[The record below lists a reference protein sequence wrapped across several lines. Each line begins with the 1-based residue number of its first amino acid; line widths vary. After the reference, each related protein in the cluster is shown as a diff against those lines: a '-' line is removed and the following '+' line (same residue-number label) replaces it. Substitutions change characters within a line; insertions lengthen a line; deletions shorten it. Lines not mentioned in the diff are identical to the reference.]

1 MQMNFQILT
10 YPILSGVKS
19 LLDLKE
25 NAKRTFLYVK
35 TKKMSIKGIR
45 KIIYQDKDGTSL
57 NNHGWWLQK
66 SLWSTYVSRW
76 WRKIMGHITLHS
88 TEHDDLIYPLYSKNG
103 LWYYSDDTYTDYLTP
118 HQPTRAYEY
127 THYYMAK
134 LTGHLWTHTCPHG
147 SSRGKGNVSAS
158 PTR

>member
-1 MQMNFQILT
+1 MNFQILT

-57 NNHGWWLQK
+57 NNHG
-66 SLWSTYVSRW
+66 
-76 WRKIMGHITLHS
+76 
-88 TEHDDLIYPLYSKNG
+88 
-103 LWYYSDDTYTDYLTP
+103 
-118 HQPTRAYEY
+118 
-127 THYYMAK
+127 
-134 LTGHLWTHTCPHG
+134 
-147 SSRGKGNVSAS
+147 
-158 PTR
+158 